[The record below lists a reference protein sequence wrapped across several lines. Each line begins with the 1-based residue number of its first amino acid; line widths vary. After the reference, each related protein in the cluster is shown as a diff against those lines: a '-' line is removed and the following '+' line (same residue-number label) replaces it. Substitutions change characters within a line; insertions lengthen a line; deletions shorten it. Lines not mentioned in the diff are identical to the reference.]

1 METAMTPAADQYLA
15 DLLQLPPDNRGEI
28 ATRLLESLDPA
39 ESDVE
44 AAWSAEIR
52 TRIGDVRSGR
62 VAPVPWSEARAQI
75 LADNDGEESPSQ
87 GFALG

>member
-1 METAMTPAADQYLA
+1 MTPAADQYLA
-15 DLLQLPPDNRGEI
+15 ELLQLPPDDRGEI
-28 ATRLLESLDPA
+28 ATRLLESLDPS

-52 TRIGDVRSGR
+52 MRIEDVRSGR

-75 LADNDGEESPSQ
+75 LADDDGGS
-87 GFALG
+87 